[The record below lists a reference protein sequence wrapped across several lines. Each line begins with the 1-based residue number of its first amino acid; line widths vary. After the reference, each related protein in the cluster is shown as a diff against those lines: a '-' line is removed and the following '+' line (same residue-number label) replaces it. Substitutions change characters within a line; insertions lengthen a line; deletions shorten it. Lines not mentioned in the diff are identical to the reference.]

1 MAGNIKGITIEIGG
15 NTQKLDEALK
25 SVNNTAKSLEQEL
38 KAVNKALKLDPKNVE
53 LAAKKQE
60 LLQRS
65 VENTKSKLD
74 TLKTAQEQAREAFER
89 GEMGEDKY
97 RALETEIIET
107 ETKLKGLETELKNT
121 STAASGLGTAM
132 QDAGGKISAA
142 GDKMQA
148 AGKALMPLSA
158 AAAAVGAAA
167 VKSAMDIDE
176 GYDTIITKTGAT
188 GEEFESLKQS
198 FDNTFAEMPFTADQV
213 GTAIGEVNT
222 RFTMTGEE
230 LEKTSQDFLKFAEIN
245 QTDVNSSID
254 NIDRIMTKFGVD
266 SEDTTKVL
274 GLLTSV
280 SQGTGIQMSTLEQTL
295 QANGATFKEMGLGI
309 EESAILLARFERN
322 GVDTSTALAG
332 LKKAQQNAVKEG
344 KDLNTALGET
354 VEKIKNAKD
363 NTEACQIA
371 TELFG
376 KKGAAEMAQAI
387 REDRLSLEDLNV
399 SLDAFETKVSDTF
412 EATQDPWDKAK
423 IALNNLKLAGSDLA
437 GVAMESLAPV
447 IQNVVEKIKEFT
459 QWFKNLDPAVK
470 QAITK
475 TIAFTAAL
483 APTLTIA
490 GKLTS
495 GIGGLISKIGVFVSK
510 MGGASGVLA
519 AITSPAGIAVGALA
533 GVTAGFVHLYNTS
546 DSFREKMNGVLAK
559 LQDAFSRMIEK
570 VRPLLDKLAQAFQ
583 KLMQALEPVFT
594 WLAESIAGVLAAVM
608 ETIPPIIDTIT
619 SAVEV
624 ITNIISALTSL
635 LSGDIDGF
643 LESIKNAL
651 QGALDFIVNLLTSVG
666 TLILSLLSALWEAI
680 KNVFSGVVQFFGDLF
695 WNAYNA
701 VCTAFQSIG
710 QWFSDRWTDI
720 QRAFSNA
727 ISWFGDIFRRALAA
741 IQQVFSSIGQWFAA
755 RWQDIKNVFS
765 NVASFF
771 TSVFQAAYQGIVNAF
786 SGIVSF
792 FQNMWNSIVG
802 LFQGAGEAIAGAVS
816 SVFRT
821 ALNGVFAT
829 VENIVNFFVDAVNGI
844 IGILNNIPGV
854 SISGPERLSLPR
866 LAKGGTVL
874 RGQAI
879 VGEAGAEL
887 LTVANGRAT
896 VTPLTDSQKQN
907 TLTAA
912 GRGGNFIQN
921 VNITAPT
928 PLTPYE
934 VARQTRNQT
943 RNMVMQL
950 QGS

>member
-15 NTQKLDEALK
+15 NTQKLDQALK
-25 SVNNTAKSLEQEL
+25 SVNQTAKSLEKEL
-38 KAVNKALKLDPKNVE
+38 KAVDKALKLDPKNVE
-53 LAAKKQE
+53 LVAKKQE
-60 LLQRS
+60 LLQKS
-65 VENTKSKLD
+65 VENTKQKLE

-107 ETKLKGLETELKNT
+107 ESKLKGLESELKET
-121 STAASGLGTAM
+121 SQAAGGLGTAM
-132 QDAGGKISAA
+132 QDAGSKISAA

-176 GYDTIITKTGAT
+176 GYDIIIQKTGAT
-188 GEEFESLKQS
+188 GDRFEKLKES
-198 FDNTFAEMPFTADQV
+198 FDKTFGDMPVTAEQA
-213 GTAIGEVNT
+213 GTAIGEVST
-222 RFTMTGEE
+222 RFELTGDQ
-230 LEKTSQDFLKFAEIN
+230 LEYVSQQFLKYAEIN
-245 QTDVNSSID
+245 KTDVASSVGAVD
-254 NIDRIMTKFGVD
+254 KIMEKFGMD
-266 SEDTTKVL
+266 SADTEKVL
-274 GLLTSV
+274 SLFTHAAQTSGV
-280 SQGTGIQMSTLEQTL
+280 SVNTLEQAL
-295 QANGATFKEMGLGI
+295 QQNGATFKEMGLDVQ
-309 EESAILLARFERN
+309 ESVTLLAEFERT
-322 GVDTSTALAG
+322 GIDTSTALAG
-332 LKKAQQNAVKEG
+332 LKKAQQNAAKEG
-344 KDLNTALGET
+344 KNLKDALTET
-354 VEKIKNAKD
+354 ITKIENAKD
-363 NTEACQIA
+363 STEASQIA
-371 TELFG
+371 MELFG

-387 REDRLSLEDLNV
+387 REGRLDIEDLCV
-399 SLDAFETKVSDTF
+399 ELDFYSGKVEETF

-423 IALNNLKLAGSDLA
+423 VALNNLKLAGSDLA

-447 IQNVVEKIKEFT
+447 IQNITEKIKEFT
-459 QWFKNLDPAVK
+459 QWFKNLNPEVK
-470 QAITK
+470 MAITK
-475 TIAFTAAL
+475 AIAFTAAL
-483 APTLTIA
+483 APTLTIV
-490 GKLTS
+490 GKITS
-495 GIGGLISKIGVFVSK
+495 GIGGLVTKIGTFISS

-559 LQDAFSRMIEK
+559 VQDAFSRMIEK
-570 VRPLLDKLAQAFQ
+570 VKPLLDKLAQAFQ
-583 KLMQALEPVFT
+583 QLMQALEPVFT
-594 WLAESIAGVLAAVM
+594 WLAESIAGVLSAVM

-624 ITNIISALTSL
+624 ITNIISAFTAL

-643 LESIKNAL
+643 FEHITSAL
-651 QGALDFIVNLLTSVG
+651 QGVLDFIVNLLTSVA
-666 TLILSLLSALWEAI
+666 TLIVNLFSALWEAI

-695 WNAYNA
+695 RNAYNA
-701 VCTAFQSIG
+701 ICTAFQAIG

-720 QRAFSNA
+720 QRAFSNV
-727 ISWFGDIFRRALAA
+727 ISWFSDIFRRALAA

-755 RWQDIKNVFS
+755 RWQDIQNVFS

-854 SISGPERLSLPR
+854 SISGPSRLSLPR

-896 VTPLTDSQKQN
+896 VTPLTDSQKQS